1 MNLRITPQ
9 QLHGVI
15 TPPASK
21 SQAHRLIMGAALAGG
36 TSVLRSV
43 SGSNDITATQGCMEV
58 SDSHCIGTHR
68 RCDLPG
74 PRQTDAAASDP
85 LF

>member
-9 QLHGVI
+9 QLHGAI

-36 TSVLRSV
+36 SSVLRSF
-43 SGSNDITATQGCMEV
+43 SGSNDITATLGCMEALGAK
-58 SDSHCIGTHR
+58 SKQLDDTTLQIT
-68 RCDLPG
+68 
-74 PRQTDAAASDP
+74 
-85 LF
+85 